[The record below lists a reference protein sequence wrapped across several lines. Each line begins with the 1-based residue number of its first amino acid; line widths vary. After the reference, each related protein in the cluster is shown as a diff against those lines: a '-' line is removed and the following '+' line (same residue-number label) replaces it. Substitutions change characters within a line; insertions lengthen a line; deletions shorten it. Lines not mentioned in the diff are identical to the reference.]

1 MITLLVQG
9 IHLNGENQMGNITKL
24 IFIKNAVETLGYFS
38 GQLAAEME
46 RLGFATYFID
56 YDCLFETVDGL
67 ARFAGRGDTALV
79 TFNFIGLRGEE
90 VFETAGEKSPGES
103 SPGENSRR
111 ESGTVWEKYGIAVF
125 NILVDHPLYYHKWLV
140 NAPSD
145 MKIFCIDREHVA
157 YMKRFYRELPVKFL
171 PLAGNVLY
179 GNEAAPI
186 PYEKR
191 KYDIVF
197 TGNYTPVEHLYREID
212 GLEADYRKFYREIIE
227 DLIANPNTSVD
238 NVMEAHIRREL
249 GEIPDTDKRSAIA
262 GMVFVDICVRS
273 YFRGEI
279 IRRLA
284 ESGVRIHVFGANW
297 EKLCC
302 DRAENIISTGR
313 EVDSKACV
321 EAVRDARISLNIMPW
336 FKDGA
341 HDRVLTAMLQGTVA
355 LTDDSRYLREEFTDG
370 EDIVFFSLEERE
382 SLPELVH
389 GLLGDEERAKRIA
402 ENGCRKARE
411 KHTWRARAREL
422 QRELGE

>member
-1 MITLLVQG
+1 MQCSPLLK
-9 IHLNGENQMGNITKL
+9 IMGNIKKL

-38 GQLAAEME
+38 EQLAMEMK
-46 RLGFATYFID
+46 RLGLATYFID
-56 YDCLFETVDGL
+56 YNRLFETVDGL
-67 ARFAGRGDTALV
+67 ARFAGRSDTALI

-90 VFETAGEKSPGES
+90 VFEIAGEKSPGER
-103 SPGENSRR
+103 SPGESSLR
-111 ESGTVWEKYGIAVF
+111 ESITVWEKYGIAVF

-157 YMKRFYRELPVKFL
+157 YMKRFYSDIPVRFL

-179 GNEAAPI
+179 GNEPAPI

-212 GLEADYRKFYREIIE
+212 GLEEDYRKFYREIIE
-227 DLIANPNTSVD
+227 DMIAHPETSVD
-238 NVMEAHIRREL
+238 RIMEAHIRREL

-284 ESGVRIHVFGANW
+284 ESGVRIYVFGANW

-302 DRAENIISTGR
+302 NRAENIISTGR

-341 HDRVLTAMLQGTVA
+341 HDRIFTAMLQKTVA

-370 EDIVFFSLEERE
+370 EDIVFFPLKEIGNV
-382 SLPELVH
+382 PEHVH
-389 GLLGDEERAKRIA
+389 VLLGDEAKAMCIA
-402 ENGCRKARE
+402 ENGYQKASR
-411 KHTWRARAREL
+411 KHTWSERAREL
-422 QRELGE
+422 ALAFE

>member
-1 MITLLVQG
+1 
-9 IHLNGENQMGNITKL
+9 MGNIRKL

-38 GQLAAEME
+38 EQLATEME
-46 RLGFATYFID
+46 RLGFAAYFID
-56 YDCLFETVDGL
+56 YNRLFETVDGL
-67 ARFAGRGDTALV
+67 ARFAGRDDTALV

-90 VFETAGEKSPGES
+90 VFEITGGERPQG
-103 SPGENSRR
+103 N
-111 ESGTVWEKYGIAVF
+111 GTIWEKYGMPVY

-140 NAPSD
+140 SASSD

-157 YMKRFYRELPVKFL
+157 YMKRFYPDIPVKFL

-212 GLEADYRKFYREIIE
+212 SLEADYRKFYRGIIE
-227 DLIANPNTSVD
+227 DMIAHPDTSLD
-238 NVMEAHIRREL
+238 SMMEAHIRREL
-249 GEIPDTDKRSAIA
+249 GEITDTDKRSAIA

-302 DRAENIISTGR
+302 NRAENIISTGR

-341 HDRVLTAMLQGTVA
+341 HDRIFTAMLQKTVA
-355 LTDDSRYLREEFTDG
+355 LTDDSRYLREEFMDG
-370 EDIVFFSLEERE
+370 EDIVFFPLKEIENV
-382 SLPELVH
+382 PEHVH
-389 GLLGDEERAKRIA
+389 VLLADEAKAMRIA
-402 ENGCRKARE
+402 ENGCRKARQ
-411 KHTWRARAREL
+411 KHTWSERAREL
-422 QRELGE
+422 QREFGE

>member
-1 MITLLVQG
+1 
-9 IHLNGENQMGNITKL
+9 MGHITKL

-38 GQLAAEME
+38 EQLAAEME
-46 RLGFATYFID
+46 RLGFLTYFVD
-56 YDCLFETVDGL
+56 YDRLFETVDGL
-67 ARFAGRGDTALV
+67 TRFTGKGDTALV
-79 TFNFIGLRGEE
+79 TFNFIGFRGEE
-90 VFETAGEKSPGES
+90 VFETVGAGNPGES
-103 SPGENSRR
+103 I
-111 ESGTVWEKYGIAVF
+111 TIWEKCGIAVF

-140 NAPSD
+140 NALSG

-157 YMKRFYRELPVKFL
+157 YMERFYPGIPVKFL

-179 GNEAAPI
+179 GNELAPI

-191 KYDIVF
+191 KYDVVF

-212 GLEADYRKFYREIIE
+212 GLEADYRTFYRGIIE
-227 DLIANPNTSVD
+227 DLIAHPNISLD
-238 NVMEAHIRREL
+238 SAMEAHIRREL

-284 ESGVRIHVFGANW
+284 EDGVRIHVFGANW

-302 DRAENIISTGR
+302 KRAENIISTGR

-321 EAVRDARISLNIMPW
+321 EAVRNARISLNIMPW

-341 HDRVLTAMLQGTVA
+341 HDRIFTAMLQETVA

-382 SLPELVH
+382 RLSETVH
-389 GLLGDEERAKRIA
+389 WLLEDEKGAKRIA
-402 ENGCRKARE
+402 ENGWRKASRR
-411 KHTWRARAREL
+411 HTWSGRAREL
-422 QRELGE
+422 ALAFE